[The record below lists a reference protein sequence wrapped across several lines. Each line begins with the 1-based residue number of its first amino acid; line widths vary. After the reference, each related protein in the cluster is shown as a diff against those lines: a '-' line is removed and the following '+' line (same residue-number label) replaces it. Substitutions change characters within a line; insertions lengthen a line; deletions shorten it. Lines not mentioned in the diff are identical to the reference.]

1 MLYQIGAVT
10 LDTTPFNVDEVDRDA
25 SADFAVKP
33 VIGVAPRREFMG
45 EGDDELTLSGQIL
58 PSKIGGLV
66 ELETL
71 HGFRRSGR
79 QLPVMRGDGK
89 MMGWFAITRIVERHA
104 DLERNGVGF
113 TVAHTISLVKVGP
126 EGASAEIVPA
136 LLSLFGALGR

>member
-1 MLYQIGAVT
+1 MLYQIGT
-10 LDTTPFNVDEVDRDA
+10 LSLDTAPFNVDDVDRTA

-33 VIGVAPRREFMG
+33 IIGAGPRREFMG
-45 EGDDELTLSGQIL
+45 EGDDEIALSGQLL
-58 PSKIGGLV
+58 PLTIGGLT

-89 MMGWFAITRIVERHA
+89 MMGWFAITRIQEKHV
-104 DLERNGVGF
+104 DLDRSGVGF
-113 TVAHTISLVKVGP
+113 SIAHTITLIKVGP